1 MQRGAVLPLILVIIL
16 LVLLGGAG
24 VYYYQ
29 AKLSNLKGNDVPPG
43 VIYQKPSPTSEMVSI
58 ESLGLKF
65 GLPAGYKVVK
75 ETEKEYFMRANGQIR
90 KNFNYY
96 VLYNPA
102 EFAEAF
108 YVTAD
113 SEKNLDKAILTVWV
127 FQNPEDL
134 DPEKFYE
141 KYWYYPFVWGDFT
154 ARKNEITPKDIE
166 LIGGKEGK
174 FGVVGYRDEKPK
186 FIYLPLRGKNL
197 MIQIQLPD
205 GNLTAKEILQSFKF
219 E

>member
-29 AKLSNLKGNDVPPG
+29 AKPSNLSNDAPPG
-43 VIYQKPSPTSEMVSI
+43 AVYQKPSPISEMVSI

-65 GLPAGYKVVK
+65 ELPIGYKVVK
-75 ETEKEYFMRANGQIR
+75 ETEEEYFKRANGQIR

-96 VLYNPA
+96 VLYSPA

-108 YVTAD
+108 YVMPE
-113 SEKNLDKAILTVWV
+113 SEKNLDKAVLTVWV

-154 ARKNEITPKDIE
+154 ARKNGIAPKDIE

-174 FGVVGYRDEKPK
+174 FGVVDYRDEKPK
-186 FIYLPLRGKNL
+186 FIYLPLRSKNL
-197 MIQIQLPD
+197 MMQIQFPSE
-205 GNLTAKEILQSFKF
+205 NEIGKKILKTFRF